1 MSCGVL
7 ASQVKKKYGVGFCN
21 AHDDACLFIYLSI
34 YYFLNRENSRCLN
47 KKKKSKSIINYIV
60 YRNFETLI
68 LRDLLKQA
76 DHFLNKSTKSFFF
89 FFGPKKVTAMQFI
102 LVVLYA

>member
-1 MSCGVL
+1 MLLKTISVPFWVKWVGPKRVRGAGPAGAGCQRPSETVRVSCGVL

-47 KKKKSKSIINYIV
+47 KNKKKSKSII
-60 YRNFETLI
+60 
-68 LRDLLKQA
+68 
-76 DHFLNKSTKSFFF
+76 
-89 FFGPKKVTAMQFI
+89 
-102 LVVLYA
+102 